1 MKLSFAPLLT
11 AAVVSL
17 SSCDRVK
24 EVAKQSA
31 DAALDRVKTDVE
43 KEIRATIEDTEVLKS
58 GREYAEKAKSAL
70 SQVNLDALKREV
82 EQVKEAIASG
92 NYAEAE
98 KLSQS
103 VDKFFGVDVVGDT
116 VGLMKIRADEG
127 AEAAQRKLA
136 EYLSLPGLDS
146 RQKQDLEKIGGFIA
160 NLDGK
165 DRDASVKI
173 LALAVASGCES
184 KFGHGS
190 GGLAMVAMSAVFPG
204 LTEDPGKQPFET
216 PPVER

>member
-1 MKLSFAPLLT
+1 MKPFFAPLLAA
-11 AAVVSL
+11 AAVLL

-43 KEIRATIEDTEVLKS
+43 KEIRATIDDSEVLKS
-58 GREYAEKAKSAL
+58 GREYVEKAKSAVNR
-70 SQVNLDALKREV
+70 VNLDALKTEV
-82 EQVKEAIASG
+82 KQVKEAIASG

-103 VDKFFGVDVVGDT
+103 VDILLGSDVVGDT
-116 VGLMKIRADEG
+116 VGLMKIRADQG
-127 AEAAQRKLA
+127 AEAAQSKLA

-146 RQKQDLEKIGGFIA
+146 QQKQNLEKIGDLVA
-160 NLDGK
+160 NLNGQ
-165 DRDASVKI
+165 DRDASVRI

-184 KFGHGS
+184 KFGNGS
-190 GGLAMVAMSAVFPG
+190 GGLAMMVTSAIFPT
-204 LTEDPGKQPFET
+204 LNEDPGKQPVET